1 MPINYDT
8 DPLKHY
14 VRRHGWLTTAREQKQ
29 AIKNRSKRIPLRYFT
44 FCAANAID
52 IFMLERE
59 GILKGSEDIAPM
71 EGVYFCEKNF
81 EDFETIAKLIGSAQ
95 RGFQGSFEDI
105 VLFKDD
111 EKTMGKKL
119 EDELESD
126 GYYAPEIRERLRY
139 KERHHRLQEAFPFDI
154 INLDVSDVMFPT
166 GKEMIG
172 PLLESIIKILEWQT
186 RSKFPIN
193 GCECKQFTLFL
204 TSEIRRDRTNETA
217 IQQLENRVNENLC
230 ISERFKSAFTKQ
242 YGHDQVNQ
250 LITEN
255 FPEFFRV
262 ALFKFIIHKA
272 LSSTLGWTVTPGP
285 TYLYNRDDKW
295 KENEQYQIIHTVSA
309 YKRIPNFQKRLD
321 DPGRSEYI
329 QSVTKLVND
338 RIQRVEQVIADPD
351 VMHEL
356 AEDLKEITELRN
368 QHHNS

>member
-14 VRRHGWLTTAREQKQ
+14 VRRHGWLTAAQEQKR
-29 AIKNRSKRIPLRYFT
+29 AIKRRSKKIPLRYFT

-59 GILKGSEDIAPM
+59 GILKGSEETVPM
-71 EGVYFCEKNF
+71 EGVYFCEKKVA
-81 EDFETIAKLIGSAQ
+81 DFEMIAQLIGSSE

-111 EKTMGKKL
+111 EKTRGKKW
-119 EDELESD
+119 EDEVEND
-126 GYYAPEIRERLRY
+126 GYYTPEVRQKLRY

-172 PLLESIIKILEWQT
+172 PLLESIIRILEWQT
-186 RSKFPIN
+186 KSKFPIN
-193 GCECKQFTLFL
+193 GRECKQFTLFL
-204 TSEIRRDRTNETA
+204 TTEIRRDRTNETA

-230 ISERFKSAFTKQ
+230 MSEHFKSAFTMR

-272 LSSTLGWTVTPGP
+272 LSSTLGWTVTPCP

-295 KENEQYQIIHTVSA
+295 KENEQYQIMHMVSI

-338 RIQRVEQVIADPD
+338 KILWVEQVIDDPN
-351 VMHEL
+351 VRREL
-356 AEDLKEITELRN
+356 AEDLKEIIELRN
-368 QHHNS
+368 QYRNL